1 MPRGRHEEGRGT
13 PEPVRRRCWEPEAR
27 AEAARLGAA
36 EPGWV
41 IFYGVWS
48 RRYYA
53 FAIKKGVEPAMVD
66 APIARVLRLLM
77 RDAEDPDGGSDE
89 RSIGRAVES

>member
-1 MPRGRHEEGRGT
+1 MPRGRHEERDGT
-13 PEPVRRRCWEPEAR
+13 PEAARRRSWEPEAR
-27 AEAARLGAA
+27 AEAERLGAA

-48 RRYYA
+48 RRYFA

-66 APIARVLRLLM
+66 APITRVLRLLM
-77 RDAEDPDGGSDE
+77 REAEGSDRGTDE
-89 RSIGRAVES
+89 PEYPACR